1 MRKHIFINFVGR
13 FWSVI
18 SAIAFIPLY
27 IRYLGIES
35 YAIISFT
42 LVLSGLMA
50 VLDAG
55 LSASMVR
62 EFSLATNTTPNKQR
76 IFHTLESIYVLISLI
91 ASGLIFFSSQFI
103 AEEWFLVDGISTN
116 SITLCIQIISF
127 EVGLRLIS
135 NFYLGGL
142 LGLDLQVK
150 SNVLQIVYSIVRNGL
165 VVIPI
170 YFLRSLE
177 VFFYWQLFSTVL
189 YVFAGRWLLI
199 KALERKTF
207 FLMPKVEK
215 EIIQKVWKFA
225 GGMMLIALV
234 AAVNT
239 QLDKL
244 TLSAKLPLE
253 VLGFYTLSFSLAN
266 GLLLVSTPIAT
277 SLLPKMTNA
286 YSALEMDKAT
296 ALFILGQKII
306 SILLFSGLAMLT
318 IFSNEI
324 LWIWTRDLEIA
335 QSASE
340 YLPWLALGASFL
352 GLQILPFNLAIANGF
367 TKFNNILGIT
377 SLLITIPGYWLM
389 TMQFNG
395 IGAAWTFASVQV
407 ISGFIYIYLINKK
420 YLHLQFL
427 YLFGNLI
434 STPIVISF
442 LIALLLSFSL
452 IMSDERG
459 SLLLQIV
466 LIFMLLVFSNFSF
479 LFRDVLIKYIKTLLN
494 RFN

>member
-1 MRKHIFINFVGR
+1 
-13 FWSVI
+13 
-18 SAIAFIPLY
+18 LY

-35 YAIISFT
+35 YSIISFT

-62 EFSLATNTTPNKQR
+62 EFSLASNTTLNKQR
-76 IFHTLESIYVLISLI
+76 VFHTLESIYVLISLI
-91 ASGLIFFSSQFI
+91 ASGLLFLNSQFI
-103 AEEWFLVDGISTN
+103 AEKWLLVDGISTN
-116 SITLCIQIISF
+116 SIQLCIQIISF

-150 SNVLQIVYSIVRNGL
+150 SNVLQIIYSIVRNGL

-170 YFLRSLE
+170 YFLSSLE

-189 YVFAGRWLLI
+189 YVFAGRLLLI
-199 KALERKTF
+199 KALERKRF

-215 EIIQKVWKFA
+215 EIIQKVWRFA
-225 GGMMLIALV
+225 GGMMLIAVV

-244 TLSAKLPLE
+244 TLSAILPIE

-277 SLLPKMTNA
+277 ALLPKMTSA
-286 YSALEMDKAT
+286 YSVLDMEKASS
-296 ALFILGQKII
+296 LFILGQKII
-306 SILLFSGLAMLT
+306 SVLLFSGLAMLT

-324 LWIWTRDLEIA
+324 LWIWTNDLEISN
-335 QSASE
+335 SASK

-367 TKFNNILGIT
+367 TRFNNVLGII
-377 SLLITIPGYWLM
+377 SLFITIPGYWLM
-389 TMQFNG
+389 TKQFNG

-407 ISGFIYIYLINKK
+407 MSGFIYLYLINKK
-420 YLHLQFL
+420 YLHLKFF

-434 STPIVISF
+434 LTPIVISF
-442 LIALLLSFSL
+442 LMALLLNFSL
-452 IMSDERG
+452 NMSAVRWN
-459 SLLLQIV
+459 SLMQIV
-466 LIFMLLVFSNFSF
+466 LVFMLLVFSNISF
-479 LFRDVLIKYIKTLLN
+479 LFRDVLIKNIKTLLN